1 MPSFYST
8 PIPEPIS
15 ASVDQLA
22 QIHLANT
29 DEIISVYWYSE
40 TRQIVLNRE
49 DDWYIQPNG
58 SVLRSLAALLHCEP
72 HHLVAESLFFF
83 ETPGHGVAVD
93 RQLSLALYNC
103 EWSDYACDKISI
115 QFALTIDASL
125 TSAAHR
131 MSYVVSRLYDS
142 NTEEEDEEAG
152 LYDDMPALIM
162 LEEADMYADMPALTL
177 LREADLDT
185 TYNVDLNVGNWFYDE
200 PVRPRHTYN
209 TRSRSRA
216 ARVN

>member
-8 PIPEPIS
+8 PIPQPIS
-15 ASVDQLA
+15 ATVDQLA
-22 QIHLANT
+22 QIHLTNT
-29 DEIISVYWYSE
+29 DEIISVYWYAD

-93 RQLSLALYNC
+93 RQLSLAFYNC
-103 EWSDYACDKISI
+103 EWSDYACDKIAI
-115 QFALTIDASL
+115 QFSLTIDPSL

-131 MSYVVSRLYDS
+131 LSYVISHLYNS
-142 NTEEEDEEAG
+142 NTDEELEADG
-152 LYDDMPALIM
+152 MYDDMPALIM
-162 LEEADMYADMPALTL
+162 LDEPNLNI
-177 LREADLDT
+177 
-185 TYNVDLNVGNWFYDE
+185 TYNIDQNIRNVVYGE
-200 PVRPRHTYN
+200 PVSKTYRYA
-209 TRSRSRA
+209 TRSRT